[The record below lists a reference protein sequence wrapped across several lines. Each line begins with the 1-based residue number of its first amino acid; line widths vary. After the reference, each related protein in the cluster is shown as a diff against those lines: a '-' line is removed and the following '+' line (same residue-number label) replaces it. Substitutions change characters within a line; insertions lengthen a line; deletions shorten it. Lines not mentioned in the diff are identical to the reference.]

1 MRLTVKRIYLFSQKN
16 VKSRRHK
23 SCNFKDLSFHHDFT
37 TSTISGKTW
46 SKQSRHMVKV
56 VKVKMVKMIFRL
68 HFKLTIIIYI
78 IIYIIIV
85 ALFANPKTILTK

>member
-46 SKQSRHMVKV
+46 SKVTTDCA
-56 VKVKMVKMIFRL
+56 FR
-68 HFKLTIIIYI
+68 
-78 IIYIIIV
+78 
-85 ALFANPKTILTK
+85 